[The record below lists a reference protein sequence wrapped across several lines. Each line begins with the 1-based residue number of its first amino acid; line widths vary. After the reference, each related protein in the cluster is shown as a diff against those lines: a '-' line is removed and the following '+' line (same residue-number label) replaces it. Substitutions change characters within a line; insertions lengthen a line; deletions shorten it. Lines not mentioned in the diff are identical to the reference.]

1 MDQGMNRKD
10 DGTGRKDAERVT
22 GKMARLGDR
31 LHIAGDGVNEYSF
44 IHLPSSSTCWV
55 RVRVLD
61 AEDVGMRQTLTSWSS
76 QSRGENQCQAA
87 PSRCAQC
94 SEMSED
100 ASQVTG
106 GGQRAG
112 RPRLEV
118 EKAHWDERS

>member
-10 DGTGRKDAERVT
+10 DGTERKDAVRIT

-31 LHIAGDGVNEYSF
+31 LHIAGDGVSECSF

-55 RVRVLD
+55 RARVLD
-61 AEDVGMRQTLTSWSS
+61 TEDVGMRQTLTSWSS
-76 QSRGENQCQAA
+76 QSRGENQWQAA

-100 ASQVTG
+100 ASQVRVEAR
-106 GGQRAG
+106 GQG
-112 RPRLEV
+112 DP
-118 EKAHWDERS
+118 D